1 LARLI
6 RRTKSSEQAITTALS
21 CLERD
26 GADHKSAEV
35 LPTPPST
42 DNCRASF
49 VIPDLHTRP
58 ANYQA
63 MLELSYAREMKDDID
78 ESESDWSSDDESATS
93 SEMSVVDLEELEEFR
108 RQVCEDLKK
117 SWQMTRDNQLAK
129 TDRGFAR
136 LAVIEEEEEED
147 GLLF

>member
-1 LARLI
+1 
-6 RRTKSSEQAITTALS
+6 
-21 CLERD
+21 
-26 GADHKSAEV
+26 
-35 LPTPPST
+35 
-42 DNCRASF
+42 
-49 VIPDLHTRP
+49 
-58 ANYQA
+58 